1 MSVVQSAIR
10 FFSKSQEH
18 LLQFLQQLKLEL
30 AKVEQLVHLL
40 PCVEMS
46 KQDVEMSAA
55 PLGADC
61 LDANIP
67 VKLPE
72 LNQLISAC
80 ASLDAS
86 SSALLLQ
93 VVQKLC
99 ETYAKVSQDPQ
110 ASQLLTGL
118 QSLAIRN
125 QGGSMFTLPTI
136 APTSSLRADAL
147 SLDPIECQAADHDQE
162 NLPRS
167 SKAIK
172 RDTTIDRYLEPTL
185 KQQKIATP
193 QIYSGI
199 YITFYI
205 INLY

>member
-1 MSVVQSAIR
+1 MSAVQSAIR

-18 LLQFLQQLKLEL
+18 LLQFLHQLKLEL

-40 PCVEMS
+40 PCVELSME
-46 KQDVEMSAA
+46 DVEMSAA

-61 LDANIP
+61 PDANIQ

-72 LNQLISAC
+72 LNQLISDC

-86 SSALLLQ
+86 SSVLLLQ

-99 ETYAKVSQDPQ
+99 ETYAKVSQDP
-110 ASQLLTGL
+110 AANLLLTGL
-118 QSLAIRN
+118 QSLATRN
-125 QGGSMFTLPTI
+125 RGGSMFTLPTT
-136 APTSSLRADAL
+136 APTLNQPADVP
-147 SLDPIECQAADHDQE
+147 SLDPIEAGADNDQE
-162 NLPRS
+162 NLPHS

-172 RDTTIDRYLEPTL
+172 RATTIDRYLEPTL
-185 KQQKIATP
+185 KQQKIPTP

-199 YITFYI
+199 
-205 INLY
+205 